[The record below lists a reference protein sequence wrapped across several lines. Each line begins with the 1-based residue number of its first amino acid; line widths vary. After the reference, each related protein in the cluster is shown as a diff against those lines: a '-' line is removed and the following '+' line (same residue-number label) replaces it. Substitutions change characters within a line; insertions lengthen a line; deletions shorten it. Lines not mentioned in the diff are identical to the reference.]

1 MMIKLEDLFK
11 DGHGQGNI
19 PPDDDLLHSFQ
30 AVDGSSHPKK
40 GWRSAREATI
50 DQASFKIAWKR
61 SHPARPRS
69 TK

>member
-1 MMIKLEDLFK
+1 MITLEDLFK
-11 DGHGQGNI
+11 DEQGDI
-19 PPDDDLLHSFQ
+19 SPDDDLLHSFQ

-50 DQASFKIAWKR
+50 HQASFKIALKK

>member
-1 MMIKLEDLFK
+1 MMVKLEDLFK
-11 DGHGQGNI
+11 DGQGNI

-50 DQASFKIAWKR
+50 DQASFKVAWKR

>member
-1 MMIKLEDLFK
+1 MITLEDLFK
-11 DGHGQGNI
+11 DEQGDI
-19 PPDDDLLHSFQ
+19 SPDDDLLHSFQ

-50 DQASFKIAWKR
+50 DQASFKIAWER